1 MIYIWLIV
9 SNVNASVSSKCFN
22 VFAINVV
29 CNIEELYLAGNSPAS
44 GREEEKEAEPKGMKL
59 KEYWVKLTPT
69 PSLEAFYSIEGHCM
83 YQEQWTFSLTQACMP
98 NTTLTAMKYFI
109 AYRVTVEHIFKWV
122 AVSNAMTSFT
132 SVHCIAESKD
142 FIKKTDCFFFL
153 CIHSRSKK
161 NYSFELIHSR
171 GPK

>member
-9 SNVNASVSSKCFN
+9 SNVKTSVSSKCFN

-44 GREEEKEAEPKGMKL
+44 GREEEKEAEPKGKNL

-69 PSLEAFYSIEGHCM
+69 PSLKAFYSIEGHCM
-83 YQEQWTFSLTQACMP
+83 YQEQWNFSLTQACMP

-109 AYRVTVEHIFKWV
+109 AHTVSDSGAHIP
-122 AVSNAMTSFT
+122 VSGCEQCNDQFHFS
-132 SVHCIAESKD
+132 SLHCWEQG
-142 FIKKTDCFFFL
+142 F
-153 CIHSRSKK
+153 
-161 NYSFELIHSR
+161 Y
-171 GPK
+171 